1 MLNSS
6 MPRGRLVNPR
16 GFTLLELL
24 VVIMIIAVVAG
35 LLIPAVQYARE
46 SARANSCRNKL
57 VQLSKGMLISESLVR
72 KFPAGGWAGEWFGDS
87 GRNNEPEQQGGW
99 AFQLLPYIERLPL
112 WESMESVS
120 ASENEKYQTLAKTNV
135 ALFSCPS
142 RRDAVP
148 YACSSGSQ
156 FYVPSGDTISISQAV
171 RTDYAANGGSS
182 GLCPNI
188 TALKGIKSISDSS
201 HKFKIAHRPSGDP
214 TDCQE
219 LYLPIS
225 AARTIVENNPQDTL
239 GSCDKAECEDVIDS
253 IMLVPTSVSQGDWMV
268 GQGIE
273 GRLTLKGKGVPDV
286 QDGLFRRM
294 QRLGTAAIKD
304 GQSTTYLLGE
314 KYIDP
319 AAYTTGSDP
328 GDINPA
334 WTGYSASNVRWAGS
348 GPSRDQRDIQ
358 HSSSFGSAHTGS
370 LNMAMADGAVVQVS
384 YDIDPQVHRSQA
396 AINSGK

>member
-1 MLNSS
+1 
-6 MPRGRLVNPR
+6 MPLGQPANQR

-24 VVIMIIAVVAG
+24 VVIMIIAVVVG

-46 SARANSCRNKL
+46 SARANSCRNNL
-57 VQLSKGMLISESLVR
+57 AQLSKGMLICENLVR

-112 WESMESVS
+112 WESMESVP
-120 ASENEKYQTLAKTNV
+120 ASENEQYQTLAKTSV

-142 RRDAVP
+142 RRGPGP

-156 FYVPSGDTISISQAV
+156 FYVPSGAITISKAV

-188 TALKGIKSISDSS
+188 TVLKELKSVSDSS
-201 HKFKIAHRPSGDP
+201 RKFKIAHRPRGNP
-214 TDCQE
+214 TNCQE

-225 AARTIVENNPQDTL
+225 AARNIIENNPQDTL
-239 GSCDKAECEDVIDS
+239 GSCDKAECEDVIDL

-268 GQGIE
+268 GQGVD
-273 GRLTLKGKGVPDV
+273 GRLTLKGKGVPDI

-294 QRLGTAAIKD
+294 QRLGVAAIKD
-304 GQSTTYLLGE
+304 GQSSTYLLGE
-314 KYIDP
+314 KYVDP
-319 AAYTTGSDP
+319 AAYSSGLDP
-328 GDINPA
+328 GDSNPA
-334 WTGYSASNVRWAGS
+334 WTGYSASNVRWAGD
-348 GPSRDQRDIQ
+348 GPSRDQNGVR